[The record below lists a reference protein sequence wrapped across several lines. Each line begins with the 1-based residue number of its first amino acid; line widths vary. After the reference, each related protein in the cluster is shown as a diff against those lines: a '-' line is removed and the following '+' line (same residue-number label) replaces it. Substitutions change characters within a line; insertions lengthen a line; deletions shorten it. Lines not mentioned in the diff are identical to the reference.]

1 MGRRSKFL
9 EGLLFLSLLAGT
21 GAELQAGMSVSLD
34 ASLASPAPV
43 GTLVRWAA
51 TAANADAGALW
62 YRFRSRPAGGDYRM
76 IRDYG
81 PDGSLDWT
89 ASEYEGLYEIELS
102 VRNLATGETST
113 TSAMYQ
119 FTSRLADATPVI
131 SPTANPLVYLFSAP
145 PCPDGSQM
153 RVSFASSD
161 GVVQRTPFKACSPD
175 LSMNFYLAGLRS
187 GAEYSVTHTVQTGAD
202 STDGPTLTLTTPE
215 VSLSL
220 AGYDTVQPA
229 VQPSAQGILL
239 QSTLF
244 QTMVATDLA
253 GNLLWFYPG
262 DLSFLTRPAPGGY
275 FLGIY
280 EDPTTDPSHQVVREF
295 DLAGTTVLETNA
307 ARINEQL
314 ANLGKRSI
322 TAFHHEA
329 RLLPDGKILVLAN
342 TEQIMTDVQGPGP
355 VDILGDMIL
364 VLDSNLQVVWTWDAF
379 DHLDPH
385 RGPVLGETCGQLGGG
400 CPPFY
405 LATLASDWLHGNS
418 VERTPDGNLL
428 YSGRHQDW
436 LIKIAY
442 QDGAGD
448 GDVIWRLG
456 KDGDFVIN
464 SADPQAWFSHQHD
477 AGFAPGLDS
486 LLTVF
491 DNGNTRRAAD
501 PNAHSRGQALRL
513 DEDNR
518 VATLVLNADLGVYS
532 LALGSAQ
539 RLPNGNYHFDA
550 GWIPGNP
557 NVARSAEVDAS
568 GDVLYNIQV
577 ATPEYRSFRV
587 PDLYTTP
594 EELLPLFPPSPSLRP
609 PPPVRP
615 SPGPGAPRT
624 VTTR

>member
-1 MGRRSKFL
+1 MGRRTKYF
-9 EGLLFLSLLAGT
+9 EGLLFLSLLLVAGVP
-21 GAELQAGMSVSLD
+21 LQAGMSISLTPSLD
-34 ASLASPAPV
+34 SPAPV
-43 GTLVRWAA
+43 GTLVRWDA
-51 TAANADAGALW
+51 TAANADPGTLW
-62 YRFRSRPAGGDYRM
+62 YRFRSRAAGGEYKM

-81 PDGSLDWT
+81 PNSSLDWT
-89 ASEYEGLYEIELS
+89 ASEHEGLYEIELS
-102 VRNLATGETST
+102 VRNLATGETSA
-113 TSAMYQ
+113 TSAVYQ
-119 FTSRLADATPVI
+119 LTSRLADNTPVI
-131 SPTANPLVYLFSAP
+131 SPTANPLVFLFSAP

-153 RVSFASSD
+153 RVSFAASD

-175 LSMNFYLAGLRS
+175 LSMNFYLAGMRT
-187 GAEYSVTHTVQTGAD
+187 GAAYSVTHTVQTGAD

-215 VSLSL
+215 VSLQL

-229 VQPSAQGILL
+229 TQPSAEGILL

-244 QTMVATDLA
+244 ETTVATDLS
-253 GNLLWFYPG
+253 GNLVWYYPG

-275 FLGIY
+275 FFGIY
-280 EDPTTDPSHQVVREF
+280 EDPTTDPSHQVVREL

-314 ANLGKRSI
+314 AAQGKRSI
-322 TAFHHEA
+322 GGFHHEA
-329 RLLPDGKILVLAN
+329 RLLPDGNILVLAN
-342 TEQIMTDVQGPGP
+342 TEQIMTDVQGQGP

-364 VLDSNLQVVWTWDAF
+364 VLDPNLQVVWTWDAF
-379 DHLDPH
+379 DHLDPY
-385 RGPVLGETCGQLGGG
+385 RKPVLGETCGQLGGG

-405 LATLASDWLHGNS
+405 LAPKASDWLHGNS

-428 YSGRHQDW
+428 YSARHQDW

-442 QDGAGD
+442 QDGAGS

-456 KDGDFVIN
+456 QGGDFVLS

-501 PNAHSRGQALRL
+501 PSAHSRGQALHL
-513 DEDNR
+513 DEDSR
-518 VATLVLNADLGVYS
+518 VASLVLNADLGVYS

-550 GWIPGNP
+550 GWIAGNP
-557 NVARSAEVDAS
+557 PVARSVEVDAS
-568 GDVLYNIQV
+568 GNILYDIQV
-577 ATPEYRSFRV
+577 ATPEYRSFRMS
-587 PDLYTTP
+587 DLYTTP
-594 EELLPLFPPSPSLRP
+594 EERLPSSPSSPSFRPRLPSPLPARPRSLR
-609 PPPVRP
+609 
-615 SPGPGAPRT
+615 AN
-624 VTTR
+624 